1 MADTPLR
8 FCRPRQR
15 RTKGFSLR
23 EFQDPNKS
31 RKAAR
36 PFPLDFDGPAHKKL
50 RIEDA
55 EKSPRF
61 ISPDTDPTTLCPYC
75 DRPLPPTPT
84 PTLQR
89 LLDVTFLNSYSDV
102 RPANPLGRKAS
113 IMAFATLCQRHQFE
127 SETLPMAAE
136 NGWPLSIDWDA
147 LGDRVCGMKINLED
161 IIADA
166 ERSDRGPRMQCIF
179 WRELL
184 EELKSSGSRRVSGVS
199 GQFATFNKTQPGY
212 YGELGSAIIHRVLY
226 SLFASET
233 SPDLVQPLT
242 VREFIGRILVP
253 EVGMRLIMQDKSL
266 DMESA
271 VRVMRESASYG
282 VSMFPAE
289 DSDAEDDRGG
299 SSVSR
304 G

>member
-1 MADTPLR
+1 
-8 FCRPRQR
+8 
-15 RTKGFSLR
+15 
-23 EFQDPNKS
+23 
-31 RKAAR
+31 
-36 PFPLDFDGPAHKKL
+36 
-50 RIEDA
+50 
-55 EKSPRF
+55 
-61 ISPDTDPTTLCPYC
+61 
-75 DRPLPPTPT
+75 
-84 PTLQR
+84 
-89 LLDVTFLNSYSDV
+89 
-102 RPANPLGRKAS
+102 
-113 IMAFATLCQRHQFE
+113 MAFATLCQRHQFE

-166 ERSDRGPRMQCIF
+166 GVPLVCNSQDEENSETLEQERSDRGPRMQCIF

-289 DSDAEDDRGG
+289 DSDAED
-299 SSVSR
+299 
-304 G
+304 